1 MRSNEPRS
9 GPRSHLVLGVAL
21 MLVTALTAGCGSRL
35 DNQAIVNA
43 LAPTAAGSAQTAA
56 GTSSQGSAAD
66 QIAANPG
73 AVTRTATT
81 SAQIAA
87 APPGATVDKAASSA
101 PRPARRAITPAAGT
115 SAGPSVESPPAG
127 SATRST
133 LLFGNVGSYS
143 GLFGAV
149 LNGNKTALAV
159 WIARQNARGGLD
171 GHPIKIIFGDDG
183 ADPSTG
189 LTLMKRMVEND
200 HVLAFVG
207 NINGFGFDQ
216 YADYADGQGI
226 PFIGGDGFTAR
237 WYTDPNAFPAAS
249 PVANQIVSGLRYFES
264 VSGLTRLGMTYC
276 VEVAQL
282 CQYLHEE
289 VMKSPMGKYIVDDEV
304 ISFVQPSF
312 TSQCL
317 RMQSKG
323 VQLVYLLQ
331 DTASAARFGRDCA
344 TQGYRPKIMVLG
356 LDATA
361 EYPKVDDLKD
371 SYLPGA
377 TVPLSETKIPAV
389 AEYHAA
395 MNQYAPGIA
404 DSGTA
409 GMGWM
414 NGQILGRAGAH
425 LPDHPVPA
433 DFKENLWKIQND
445 DFGGFT
451 TPITFRRGKPAVAS
465 NCVFVWGV
473 KDHNFYAPIGAKA
486 VC

>member
-1 MRSNEPRS
+1 
-9 GPRSHLVLGVAL
+9 VAL
-21 MLVTALTAGCGSRL
+21 MLVTAMTAGCGNKL
-35 DNQAIVNA
+35 DQDAIVNA
-43 LAPTAAGSAQTAA
+43 LA
-56 GTSSQGSAAD
+56 
-66 QIAANPG
+66 
-73 AVTRTATT
+73 
-81 SAQIAA
+81 
-87 APPGATVDKAASSA
+87 SSA
-101 PRPARRAITPAAGT
+101 PLSAHFAGAPPDPGTATGQSTADPAPAPPAATVNEAATSAAGGQIASTGKSSDVKAARPAIAPPVGT
-115 SAGPSVESPPAG
+115 SAITSADSPSVGSPTR

-133 LLFGNVGSYS
+133 LVFGNVGSYS

-282 CQYLHEE
+282 CQYLHEQ

-377 TVPLSETKIPAV
+377 TVPLSETELPAV

-395 MNQYAPGIA
+395 MNRYAPGIA

-433 DFKENLWKIQND
+433 DFKENLWKIHND

-451 TPITFRRGKPAVAS
+451 TPITFPKGKPAVPS

-486 VC
+486 AC